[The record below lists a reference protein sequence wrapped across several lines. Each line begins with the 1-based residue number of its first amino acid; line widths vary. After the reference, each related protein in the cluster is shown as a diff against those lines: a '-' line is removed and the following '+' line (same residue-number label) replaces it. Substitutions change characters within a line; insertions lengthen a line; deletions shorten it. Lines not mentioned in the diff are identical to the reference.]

1 MNFAIT
7 FKNIRSDSETIGYID
22 HRLAFAFAHAPHRIQ
37 EAKITL
43 SDLSD
48 TQGNLGKQCQIILT
62 PSGMPSIIVSERQS
76 TLRQAI
82 DRCLQRASQ
91 HLKRT
96 LKRGSTNK
104 TPAHTLPAT

>member
-48 TQGNLGKQCQIILT
+48 PWPPTELG
-62 PSGMPSIIVSERQS
+62 GHM
-76 TLRQAI
+76 
-82 DRCLQRASQ
+82 
-91 HLKRT
+91 
-96 LKRGSTNK
+96 GSS
-104 TPAHTLPAT
+104 